1 MISSNTRILQVNL
14 NRSSAATESVLQ
26 LAIEL
31 KIDLILVQEPWII
44 SENPDYSNSRS
55 ISHSSFSQILP
66 TTIGFRPRTF
76 AYISKTYIP
85 SVTLASS
92 SIDPDLLVLLVAEE
106 SNTLEL
112 VNIYNETSQ
121 IEGNSSKTVERSLLT
136 STISANS
143 LILGDFNLHYPWWNP
158 NSRSSQASTRLVRWI
173 EEQNLELINEP
184 GTIIFFR
191 GACESVLDLTLAT
204 QALAGCIDD
213 WQVLADLGSDHLPIL
228 FTLKG
233 KKELVPPNGQKLAS
247 IYFNTKLADWE
258 LFSDYLVKIVKEST
272 ILASPPPDFTRLGL
286 KLDEVAQNYLESI
299 SSELLSLVQLVA
311 SKAIPKTKPS
321 LKAKPW

>member
-1 MISSNTRILQVNL
+1 MISTNIRILQVNL
-14 NRSSAATESVLQ
+14 NRSSAATELVLQ

-55 ISHSSFSQILP
+55 ISHISFNQILP
-66 TTIGFRPRTF
+66 ITLGFRSRTL
-76 AYISKTYIP
+76 AYISRTYTP
-85 SVTLASS
+85 SVTLAPS
-92 SIDPDLLVLLVAEE
+92 SIDSDLLVLLIAEG

-121 IEGNSSKTVERSLLT
+121 IEGTSTKTVERSLLPR
-136 STISANS
+136 TISTNS
-143 LILGDFNLHYPWWNP
+143 LILGDFNLHHPWWNP
-158 NSRSSQASTRLVRWI
+158 NSRSSQASIKLVRWI

-184 GTIIFFR
+184 GTITFFR
-191 GACESVLDLTLAT
+191 GASELVLDLTLAI

-233 KKELVPPNGQKLAS
+233 KKELVSPNGQKLAS
-247 IYFNTKLADWE
+247 AYFNTKLADWE
-258 LFSDYLVKIVKEST
+258 LFSDYLVKSAKEST

-286 KLDEVAQNYLESI
+286 KLDKGA
-299 SSELLSLVQLVA
+299 
-311 SKAIPKTKPS
+311 
-321 LKAKPW
+321 